1 VRYCAL
7 IEFMISRNMGLVK
20 SGVRTLNF
28 GRAYFRLFEESLDE
42 ITWEALLRDK
52 GIEASSLLFKDVF
65 QRAQELSKKGRKEA
79 CSAWRREDCETSFQ
93 PYSI

>member
-1 VRYCAL
+1 
-7 IEFMISRNMGLVK
+7 MISRNMGLVK

-52 GIEASSLLFKDVF
+52 GIEASSLLFKMSFREHKNCPRKEGRRLVQPGEEKTVRPPSSLTVF
-65 QRAQELSKKGRKEA
+65 KKGL
-79 CSAWRREDCETSFQ
+79 
-93 PYSI
+93 